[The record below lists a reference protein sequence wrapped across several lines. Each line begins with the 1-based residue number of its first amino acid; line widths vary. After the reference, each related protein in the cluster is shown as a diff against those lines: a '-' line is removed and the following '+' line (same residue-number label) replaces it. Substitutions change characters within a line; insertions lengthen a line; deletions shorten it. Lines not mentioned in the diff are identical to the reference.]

1 MTDEDEST
9 DSGIIVAAERAILKF
24 LRDREANEAAQED
37 RGTSTVNQLA
47 QHPAPAN
54 PVKKTKTIE
63 ELAAMIHQDL
73 SNIEGCPKRGVNVT
87 VYGLNP
93 WNSLLTFGVDAG
105 SVPNKTDLQS
115 FRDIITERLKRLY
128 DVRGPHVSARFRVR
142 ELRSR
147 PGMTTTIQNKKTRR
161 DGSRRVSTFVSRWSR
176 RRERPGAKRQELS
189 GRSQRGDSAWCKT
202 LDHLLSL
209 LMETSV

>member
-73 SNIEGCPKRGVNVT
+73 SSIEGCPKRGVNVT

-93 WNSLLTFGVDAG
+93 WNSMLTFGDDAG
-105 SVPNKTDLQS
+105 PVRKRAELQG
-115 FRDIITERLKRLY
+115 FCDIITERL
-128 DVRGPHVSARFRVR
+128 
-142 ELRSR
+142 
-147 PGMTTTIQNKKTRR
+147 
-161 DGSRRVSTFVSRWSR
+161 
-176 RRERPGAKRQELS
+176 
-189 GRSQRGDSAWCKT
+189 
-202 LDHLLSL
+202 
-209 LMETSV
+209 